1 MALVGKINTDL
12 VARLNVLGGRA
23 VGLNGKD
30 AGLIRA
36 KNIWR
41 TYMKMVK
48 STWWTSGMSVMSKNQ
63 YRAFRSIAR

>member
-36 KNIWR
+36 KSIWQMF
-41 TYMKMVK
+41 MKMV
-48 STWWTSGMSVMSKNQ
+48 
-63 YRAFRSIAR
+63 R